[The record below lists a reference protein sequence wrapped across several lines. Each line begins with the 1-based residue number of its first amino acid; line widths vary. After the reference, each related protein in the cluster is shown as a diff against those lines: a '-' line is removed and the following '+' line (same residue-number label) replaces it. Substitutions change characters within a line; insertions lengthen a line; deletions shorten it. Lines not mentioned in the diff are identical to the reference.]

1 MNQKTVKT
9 GMILISYIAVLFLLV
24 VYFKEILS
32 GINTFLGYATPFIIG
47 LVLAFFLNPPYR
59 FFMGLFKKIKIP
71 ETLARLFSTILV
83 LLLAYGLITGIV
95 MIVIPQVTS
104 NFKNFF
110 SNFDQYLN
118 SLQNTLNNITEKF
131 DIENFDLNLV
141 IEFIKNTGIKIQN
154 SITEW
159 GPQAFTYTRRVI
171 SSITG
176 VLIGIIFSIYI
187 LNARDRI
194 LRQIHRLSFAIF
206 SEKVFKIL
214 YHIGRVILKTFD
226 NYVVGQSIEAMI
238 LGSLCYIGMLSF
250 NFAYPGLISVV
261 VAVTA
266 LVPIVGTIVGG
277 AIGFF
282 LYLLVDPVRA
292 FIFLIFFTVLQQLE
306 NNLIYPKVVGSKIG
320 LPGLWVL
327 FAVMIGSQVG
337 GLIGMLFGVPIF
349 TVIYT
354 LLKDLTIYKEK
365 EKLKKVQV
373 EESEELQQTAPES
386 PSASEM
392 RHGVEEAAK
401 NDSLH
406 SAVELDSSEN
416 KTCPDEHK
424 TVQEH
429 ASEPSD
435 KFFANI
441 KETEAKIIQEQKI
454 DTPLSHEEKTVNI
467 KEAPAK
473 QKPTDCFENASPL
486 ENSNPTV
493 NNQTNHFPKKRIGK
507 HPSLPGKE
515 RTPFFFGKNKKQ

>member
-9 GMILISYIAVLFLLV
+9 GMILISYIAILFLLV

-59 FFMGLFKKIKIP
+59 FFMRLFKKIKVP
-71 ETLARLFSTILV
+71 ETLSRLFSTILV

-110 SNFDQYLN
+110 NNFDQYLN

-159 GPQAFTYTRRVI
+159 GPQAFTYTKKVI
-171 SSITG
+171 SGITG
-176 VLIGIIFSIYI
+176 ILIGIIFSIYI

-194 LRQIHRLSFAIF
+194 LRQIHRLSSAVFN
-206 SEKVFKIL
+206 EKTFKVL
-214 YHIGRVILKTFD
+214 HHIGKVMLKTFD

-261 VAVTA
+261 VAITA

-292 FIFLIFFTVLQQLE
+292 IIFLIFFTVLQQLE

-354 LLKDLTIYKEK
+354 LLKDLTLYKEK
-365 EKLKKVQV
+365 EKAKKLQN
-373 EESEELQQTAPES
+373 ESFSEKAETVSDES
-386 PSASEM
+386 PTIQESVPAPFSPETPT
-392 RHGVEEAAK
+392 VEDRKENEKEFLAEETQVPLFYPEK
-401 NDSLH
+401 KI
-406 SAVELDSSEN
+406 SEN
-416 KTCPDEHK
+416 KENT
-424 TVQEH
+424 
-429 ASEPSD
+429 
-435 KFFANI
+435 I
-441 KETEAKIIQEQKI
+441 KATTDI
-454 DTPLSHEEKTVNI
+454 EENPNNTRIADNK
-467 KEAPAK
+467 PA
-473 QKPTDCFENASPL
+473 NAS
-486 ENSNPTV
+486 T
-493 NNQTNHFPKKRIGK
+493 KKRMTK
-507 HPSLPGKE
+507 APSGPGRE
-515 RTPFFFGKNKKQ
+515 RPPFFFSKNKKL